1 MGAVVP
7 LKQGATLLNFPRAAA
22 GLRGFLT
29 AALKRHRLP
38 EHLIETLIQDAEAC
52 PGCSPQEALAAAL
65 AGRMRSQSIDFEK
78 ARGILLLGP
87 AGAGKSAVA
96 AKIAHIALL
105 LGRRVEL
112 ANAAD
117 GLALFRTA
125 SFQGDGLMVMEAA
138 GFNPVNRRALSAF
151 AALGEGNIPESM
163 AGVESI
169 GVVSAASDAEDIAEI
184 VSALRLPRVIV
195 TGLDC
200 TLRLG
205 ATVAAITGGARLAHV
220 TYGPRPDDALETL
233 APETLAKLLLD

>member
-1 MGAVVP
+1 MGAIVP
-7 LKQGATLLNFPRAAA
+7 LKQSATLLNFPGAAL

-38 EHLIETLIQDAEAC
+38 ERLIEELIRDAEAC
-52 PGCSPQEALAAAL
+52 PGCLAQDALAAAL
-65 AGRMRSQSIDFEK
+65 AKRLRTRGIDFEK

-87 AGAGKSAVA
+87 AGGGKSAVA

-105 LGRRVEL
+105 SGRRVEL

-151 AALGEGNIPESM
+151 AALGE
-163 AGVESI
+163 ADGVETI

-184 VSALRLPRVIV
+184 VSGLRLPRVIV

-220 TYGPRPDDALETL
+220 TYGARPDDGLETL
-233 APETLAKLLLD
+233 EPEALAKLLLD

>member
-1 MGAVVP
+1 MGAP
-7 LKQGATLLNFPRAAA
+7 LQQSATLLNFPRAALA
-22 GLRGFLT
+22 CRGFLS

-38 EHLIETLIQDAEAC
+38 ERLIDGLIRDAEASL
-52 PGCSPQEALAAAL
+52 GASPQEALATAL
-65 AGRMRSQSIDFEK
+65 GKRMRPQGIDFQK

-87 AGAGKSAVA
+87 SGSGKSAVA

-105 LGRRVEL
+105 SGRRVEL

-151 AALGEGNIPESM
+151 AALGE
-163 AGVESI
+163 ADGVESI
-169 GVVSAASDAEDIAEI
+169 GVVSAASDAEDVAEI

-220 TYGPRPDDALETL
+220 THGPRADDTLETL
-233 APETLAKLLLD
+233 TPETLAKLLLD

>member
-1 MGAVVP
+1 MGAIVP
-7 LKQGATLLNFPRAAA
+7 LKQSAALLNFPHAAM

-29 AALKRHRLP
+29 AALKYHRLP
-38 EHLIETLIQDAEAC
+38 ERLIERLIRDAEAS
-52 PGCSPQEALAAAL
+52 PGCSPRPGLPAAL
-65 AGRMRSQSIDFEK
+65 SKRMRRQGIDFQK

-87 AGAGKSAVA
+87 AGGGKSAVA

-105 LGRRVEL
+105 SGRRVEM

-151 AALGEGNIPESM
+151 AALGE
-163 AGVESI
+163 ADGVDSI
-169 GVVSAASDAEDIAEI
+169 GVVSAASDAEDVSEI

-205 ATVAAITGGARLAHV
+205 ATVAAITGGAGVAHV
-220 TYGPRPDDALETL
+220 THGPRPDDALETL
-233 APETLAKLLLD
+233 EPEALAKMLLD